1 MIVSTG
7 LPTATVMH
15 PHSSIREI
23 LQLIAPQPGGPHELR
38 YRAILRLLL
47 LGEKIH
53 GALRHRLAGQGLT
66 LEGFQTLAAL
76 RHIDPAPASV
86 TVLAEKIETP
96 RTLLNHTLTRL
107 ELSGLIVRERDAT
120 DRRVVWIR
128 LSALGR
134 NTIERGWTACHDCF
148 DQLTSPLAGEELIQF
163 LNACTK
169 LDAAVR
175 DAALS

>member
-1 MIVSTG
+1 
-7 LPTATVMH
+7 MH

-23 LQLIAPQPGGPHELR
+23 LQLVAPPPGGSHELR
-38 YRAILRLLL
+38 YQAILRLLL

-76 RHIDPAPASV
+76 LRIDPAPAS
-86 TVLAEKIETP
+86 TAVLAEKIETP
-96 RTLLNHTLTRL
+96 RALLNHTLTRL

-128 LSALGR
+128 LSTLGR
-134 NTIERGWTACHDCF
+134 STIERGWTACHGCF
-148 DQLTSPLAGEELIQF
+148 DQLTSPLQADELLQF

-169 LDAAVR
+169 LDAAAR